1 MALCA
6 PFLVEE
12 TVFAFLSDKDAVIEA
27 IMRGLRGVIAGLL
40 VVVSGISRPAS
51 IDRLTVKGGGIPDFR
66 LLLQED
72 GCGSVQHRDL

>member
-12 TVFAFLSDKDAVIEA
+12 TVFALFSDKDAVIDA

-40 VVVSGISRPAS
+40 VVVSEISRPS
-51 IDRLTVKGGGIPDFR
+51 LIDRLTVKGGGIPSLR
-66 LLLQED
+66 LLLQKN